1 MPQVKVLD
9 GDIERRLL
17 HKDLLKEADSD
28 EDGGVKTR
36 VELDSDFSE
45 EEEEENPDLDKLA
58 QEKAM
63 QGTGENWSEV
73 LTKHRS
79 KHNTGAKGVKADY
92 NEAKAIVKRRVCCC
106 VVMLVMLLAV
116 GQDRTGFADVVRSAR
131 CLSLSVSRSHSLLAA
146 HPFLS
151 LLLSRSLLPALARPH
166 STLPSKRSL
175 PARAQNETKRLQDLE
190 AFKRAVY
197 GSTTQDASVSWSATH
212 AAGEAQHESE
222 DSEDEEEFL
231 SAFRSQRIAE
241 LRGFNQLPQFG
252 RVLPVD
258 KFQFLDEV
266 DTADPRTFVVIH
278 VYEDYIQACRRMNAV
293 LDQVAAKHT
302 HVKVLKLVATEA
314 SQTLS
319 HRALPAFLVYRDQEL
334 VADSAVGV
342 NEHTFGNDNFGVAD
356 VEWFLASHYG
366 IQLMGVNATDQE
378 RGAEQAGAQAAETQ
392 QAAAWQ
398 SSTKH
403 ALNEVN
409 LLSSRIGKLAAKAGD
424 DDDWI

>member
-1 MPQVKVLD
+1 MPKVKVLD

-28 EDGGVKTR
+28 EDGGAKTR

-45 EEEEENPDLDKLA
+45 SEEEENPDLDKLA
-58 QEKAM
+58 QDKAM

-73 LTKHRS
+73 LTKHRG

-92 NEAKAIVKRRVCCC
+92 NEAKAIVKRRVRCR
-106 VVMLVMLLAV
+106 AV
-116 GQDRTGFADVVRSAR
+116 SWRGGGAHADVTWPAR
-131 CLSLSVSRSHSLLAA
+131 CLSLARALPLSCSFTLLLARSFA
-146 HPFLS
+146 HALS
-151 LLLSRSLLPALARPH
+151 PARSLARPPAH
-166 STLPSKRSL
+166 S
-175 PARAQNETKRLQDLE
+175 ARAQNETKRLQDLE
-190 AFKRAVY
+190 AFKRAAY

-212 AAGEAQHESE
+212 AGGEAQHESE
-222 DSEDEEEFL
+222 GSEDEEEFL

-266 DTADPRTFVVIH
+266 DKADPRTFVVIH

-302 HVKVLKLVATEA
+302 HVKVIKLVATEA

-366 IQLMGVNATDQE
+366 LPLMGVNATDQE

-398 SSTKH
+398 SSTRH

-409 LLSSRIGKLAAKAGD
+409 LLSSRIGKLAGQAGD